1 MSTVRGER
9 RKGPRRSS
17 SLYLRFV
24 NQRTGETVGDLD
36 DISSQGFRLE
46 CNQPIKLGTE
56 ITFRV
61 EVPVDIISRGFIALG
76 GRAIWTAPDK
86 MDGRLHDVGFLIISI
101 DANDRR
107 ALEQIIQRY
116 SRHRAG
122 LPWE

>member
-24 NQRTGETVGDLD
+24 NQRTGETIGDLD
-36 DISSQGFRLE
+36 DISTQGFRLE
-46 CNQPIKLGTE
+46 CVHPVKLGTE

-61 EVPVDIISRGFIALG
+61 EVPLDITARGFITLA

-86 MDGRLHDVGFLIISI
+86 MDSRLNDVGFQIISV
-101 DANDRR
+101 DTNDRR
-107 ALEQIIQRY
+107 ALELIIERY